1 TLFRSG
7 QRRAP
12 GRLLERQTRPD
23 APRGRPLR
31 GAGGGAALAAARNW
45 VEERGFRGALSSVQA
60 GAASSASRRAREAGT
75 RAAAKRAA
83 AGAVRL
89 SSCEPGRAIT
99 ATGTVRM
106 MSVQPRQRWKVAR
119 LSDPIS
125 QTKRTPGWRAT
136 RARRVSMVRCV
147 PTRVSKSE
155 TIMDGPAA
163 AWAAAARAEAM
174 RRA

>member
-1 TLFRSG
+1 
-7 QRRAP
+7 
-12 GRLLERQTRPD
+12 RLLKRQTSTN
-23 APRGRPLR
+23 APRRHPLR
-31 GAGGGAALAAARNW
+31 RAGGGAALAAARHW
-45 VEERGFRGALSSVQA
+45 VEERGFRGALSSAQA
-60 GAASSASRRAREAGT
+60 GAASSATRLAREAGP
-75 RAAAKRAA
+75 RAGAERRG

-89 SSCEPGRAIT
+89 SVGEPGRAIT

-119 LSDPIS
+119 LSDPIG
-125 QTKRTPGWRAT
+125 QTKRARGWRAT

-163 AWAAAARAEAM
+163 
-174 RRA
+174 